1 MRDAQFQEKLWIFD
15 YFIQHVLEKNKSRVK
30 TEISQIVSG
39 NVGTDLSKK
48 SGFEEQSVRTLVIMK
63 FYNCYLKEA
72 ITLLEG

>member
-1 MRDAQFQEKLWIFD
+1 MIRAGDGKKPLMKWTLGLGVKF
-15 YFIQHVLEKNKSRVK
+15 VGSR
-30 TEISQIVSG
+30 SQQNQMI
-39 NVGTDLSKK
+39 DLSKK